1 MAWVPVLLALLVAGG
16 LWLFFKR
23 VFRRWDRSLK
33 EGRRMIVRKAESG
46 DPVAQFQ
53 RGRMYQEGEGE
64 QRDSELA
71 DEWFHKAVPG
81 LKKEAQDG
89 GREAAFCL
97 YECFRK
103 GLGVEKDDARALFWL
118 QRAAEQGEPVAMFT
132 LALEYRE
139 GGLVQKD
146 DDLFMYWLRRAAEEG
161 NEEDAQY
168 LLASCYEHGNGVP
181 QDVNLARKWYDR
193 AEHQRVSGSGA
204 PRERTKGE

>member
-1 MAWVPVLLALLVAGG
+1 
-16 LWLFFKR
+16 
-23 VFRRWDRSLK
+23 
-33 EGRRMIVRKAESG
+33 
-46 DPVAQFQ
+46 
-53 RGRMYQEGEGE
+53 MYQEGEGE

-81 LKKEAQDG
+81 LKKEAEDG

-118 QRAAEQGEPVAMFT
+118 QRAAEQGEPAAMFT